1 MSGVPG
7 ITPSPQYANFQE
19 DSFMAVLRYIA
30 YLSDNPDTVS
40 DFYHRFLGT
49 EELGRSAEGDISIT
63 DGFYNLTFFKRRAQ
77 LNEMKMDCGLHHI
90 GLAVDDLEQIKGR
103 FLALNPRGMI
113 LQEPDDIHHG
123 DIRIHDPECFPVS
136 VSTGRFGVPEDKQ
149 KKFPRIRHIAYNA
162 LDPEMMLRF
171 YTQVFGLR
179 EVPSSYQ
186 RRQQGRGNRFCGD
199 GQTNL
204 AIHPFYN
211 PIEGHEARFGI
222 NHIGFLTNTMQ
233 ATLAE
238 LSRVLDIAP
247 RPSTRPYAE
256 ARFRDPE
263 GNALDLSQTKGW
275 EVDVNKWERAA

>member
-1 MSGVPG
+1 
-7 ITPSPQYANFQE
+7 
-19 DSFMAVLRYIA
+19 MALLRYIA
-30 YLSDNPDTVS
+30 YLSDDPEKVS
-40 DFYHRFLGT
+40 DFYGRFLGA

-77 LNEMKMDCGLHHI
+77 LNEMKTDCGLHHI
-90 GLAVDDLEQIKGR
+90 GLAVDDLEQTKGR

-123 DIRIHDPECFPVS
+123 EIRIHDPECFPVS
-136 VSTGRFGVPEDKQ
+136 LSTRQFGVPAERE

-222 NHIGFLTNTMQ
+222 NHIGFLTDKMQ
-233 ATLAE
+233 AILIE
-238 LSRVLDIAP
+238 LRKVLNIAP

-256 ARFRDPE
+256 VRFRDPE

-275 EVDVNKWERAA
+275 EVDVNKWVSAA

>member
-1 MSGVPG
+1 
-7 ITPSPQYANFQE
+7 
-19 DSFMAVLRYIA
+19 MALLRYIA
-30 YLSDNPDTVS
+30 YLSDDPEKTS
-40 DFYHRFLGT
+40 DFYRRFLGA

-63 DGFYNLTFFKRRAQ
+63 DGFYNLTFFQRRAQ
-77 LNEMKMDCGLHHI
+77 LNEMRMECGLHHI
-90 GLAVDDLEQIKGR
+90 GLAVDD
-103 FLALNPRGMI
+103 LNPRGMI

-123 DIRIHDPECFPVS
+123 EIRIHDPECFPVS
-136 VSTGRFGVPEDKQ
+136 LSTRQFGVSPEKE

-186 RRQQGRGNRFCGD
+186 RRQQGRNNRFCGD

-222 NHIGFLTNTMQ
+222 NHIGFLTDKMQ

-238 LSRVLDIAP
+238 LRQVLSIAP

-256 ARFRDPE
+256 VRFRDPE

-275 EVDVNKWERAA
+275 EVDVNKWETAA